1 MPTLLPLRLPARVDD
16 FPLATICWVATVGI
30 VLGLTFGIAD
40 ETAWLPPLRATV
52 QAAEPASQLAL
63 AEPVA
68 AAEPLAGLQF
78 AP

>member
-1 MPTLLPLRLPARVDD
+1 MPTLLPVPSPTRVDD
-16 FPLATICWVATVGI
+16 FPFATTCWFVTIGI

-40 ETAWLPPLRATV
+40 ETAWLPPLSATL
-52 QAAEPASQLAL
+52 QAKASAAQIAL
-63 AEPVA
+63 AEPV